1 MSSTKT
7 SVSLLAI
14 LGALMAMTSIAIDIY
29 LPAMPVMEEKLGGD
43 AELAITGFLLGFA
56 IAQLLWGPISDRVGR
71 KIPLFIGMVLFIIGS
86 IGCALSTNMTEVVL
100 WRIFQ
105 AIGACVGPM
114 LSRAM
119 IRDMYGATKAAQTM
133 SILMMIMAVAPIA
146 GPFVGGGLLAVGT
159 WQLIF
164 WAMAIVGVMLF
175 AALFFL
181 PETLP
186 KETRAPQ
193 SFLHTFGN
201 YGNLLKNGRY
211 MRYTLC
217 VTAFYVAV
225 YAFVSGSPA
234 VYITHF
240 GVPEQYFGLL
250 FGINILGVTMV
261 SALNRRLLRT
271 YTLDVLIRRS
281 LAVAVT
287 AAIILAALSFTGIG
301 GLWGVVAP
309 MFFIFSTNG
318 IIAACT
324 NAAALS
330 SVPARMTGAAAALL
344 GSLQYG
350 SGIVSSALL
359 ALLSDGTPRAMSG
372 IIAVVIVL
380 SALSMIGA
388 PHKPHK
394 PHKQSVET

>member
-1 MSSTKT
+1 
-7 SVSLLAI
+7 
-14 LGALMAMTSIAIDIY
+14 
-29 LPAMPVMEEKLGGD
+29 
-43 AELAITGFLLGFA
+43 
-56 IAQLLWGPISDRVGR
+56 
-71 KIPLFIGMVLFIIGS
+71 
-86 IGCALSTNMTEVVL
+86 
-100 WRIFQ
+100 
-105 AIGACVGPM
+105 
-114 LSRAM
+114 
-119 IRDMYGATKAAQTM
+119 
-133 SILMMIMAVAPIA
+133 
-146 GPFVGGGLLAVGT
+146 
-159 WQLIF
+159 
-164 WAMAIVGVMLF
+164 
-175 AALFFL
+175 
-181 PETLP
+181 
-186 KETRAPQ
+186 
-193 SFLHTFGN
+193 
-201 YGNLLKNGRY
+201 
-211 MRYTLC
+211 
-217 VTAFYVAV
+217 
-225 YAFVSGSPA
+225 
-234 VYITHF
+234 
-240 GVPEQYFGLL
+240 
-250 FGINILGVTMV
+250 MV

-330 SVPARMTGAAAALL
+330 SVPTRMTGAAAALL

-350 SGIVSSALL
+350 SGVVSSALL

-394 PHKQSVET
+394 QSVET

>member
-133 SILMMIMAVAPIA
+133 STLMMIMAVAPIA

-225 YAFVSGSPA
+225 YAFVSGSPS

-240 GVPEQYFGLL
+240 GIPEQYFGLF

-309 MFFIFSTNG
+309 MFFIFSTHG
-318 IIAACT
+318 FIATCT
-324 NAAALS
+324 HSAALS

-350 SGIVSSALL
+350 SGVVSSALL

-394 PHKQSVET
+394 QNVET

>member
-271 YTLDVLIRRS
+271 YTLDVLIRR
-281 LAVAVT
+281 
-287 AAIILAALSFTGIG
+287 
-301 GLWGVVAP
+301 
-309 MFFIFSTNG
+309 
-318 IIAACT
+318 
-324 NAAALS
+324 
-330 SVPARMTGAAAALL
+330 
-344 GSLQYG
+344 
-350 SGIVSSALL
+350 
-359 ALLSDGTPRAMSG
+359 
-372 IIAVVIVL
+372 
-380 SALSMIGA
+380 
-388 PHKPHK
+388 
-394 PHKQSVET
+394 

>member
-14 LGALMAMTSIAIDIY
+14 LGALMAMTSIATDIY

-71 KIPLFIGMVLFIIGS
+71 KMPLFIGMVLFIIGS
-86 IGCALSTNMTEVVL
+86 IGCALSANMTEVVL

-133 SILMMIMAVAPIA
+133 STLMMIMAVAPIA

-164 WAMAIVGVMLF
+164 WAMAIVGVMMF

-225 YAFVSGSPA
+225 YAFVSGSPS

-240 GVPEQYFGLL
+240 GIPEQYFALF

-318 IIAACT
+318 IIATCT

-330 SVPARMTGAAAALL
+330 SVPTRMTGAAAALL

-350 SGIVSSALL
+350 SGVVSSALL

-394 PHKQSVET
+394 QNVET